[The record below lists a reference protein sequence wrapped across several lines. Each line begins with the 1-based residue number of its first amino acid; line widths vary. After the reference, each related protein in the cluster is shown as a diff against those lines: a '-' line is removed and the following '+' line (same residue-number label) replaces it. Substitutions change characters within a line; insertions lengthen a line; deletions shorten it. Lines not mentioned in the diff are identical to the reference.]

1 MIMRSWRG
9 SVNKNDADEYF
20 AYLNKTGIRE
30 YQETN
35 GNQGVYVLRKDEGD
49 KTEFLLLSLWDSI
62 ESIKSFAG
70 SEPEKA
76 VFYPEDEKYLI
87 EFDEKVTHYDVLLSP
102 DLK

>member
-1 MIMRSWRG
+1 MIMRSWKG
-9 SVNKNDADEYF
+9 SVNKSDAEEYF

-30 YQETN
+30 YQETE
-35 GNQGVYVLRKDEGD
+35 GNQGVYVLRKDEGY

-87 EFDEKVTHYDVLLSP
+87 EFDEKVSHYEVLHSP